1 MNIYEFVE
9 KLKELYPDSLSCEW
23 DNDGLMCSPGA
34 VREVSRVLVALDATE
49 EAIEYAANGGF
60 DTVLVHHP
68 LIFRGLDSVTPDSNV
83 PRKVIFA
90 LMNDI
95 SVISL
100 HTRLDAGDGGV
111 KDCLASVLGLKD
123 VEKFGDEESPT
134 LGRTGTLDSE
144 LSIYRFAD
152 HVKDAL
158 GIERVTLAAKGDE
171 TVRRVAVVGG
181 SGKDFIDAAKDAGAD
196 VLVTGE
202 ASYNSMLDGA
212 ENGIPVICAGHYH
225 TEVLVCRRLAELVS
239 TLTPADC
246 EFFPYTPV
254 RLV

>member
-9 KLKELYPDSLSCEW
+9 KLKELYPDSLACEW

-34 VREVSRVLVALDATE
+34 VREVSKVLVALDATE

-60 DTVLVHHP
+60 DTLLVHHP
-68 LIFRGLDSVTPDSNV
+68 LIFRGLESVTPDSNV

-111 KDCLASVLGLKD
+111 NDCLASVLGLKD
-123 VEKFGDEESPT
+123 VRKFGDAESPE
-134 LGRTGTLDSE
+134 LGRIGELDSE

-152 HVKDAL
+152 HVKEAL
-158 GIERVTLAAKGDE
+158 GTERVTLAAKGDE
-171 TVRRVAVVGG
+171 TVKKVAVVGG
-181 SGKDFIDAAKDAGAD
+181 DGKDFIDAAKEAGAD
-196 VLVTGE
+196 VLVTGD
-202 ASYNSMLDGA
+202 ASYNSMLDAA
-212 ENGIPVICAGHYH
+212 ENGIPVIAAGHYH

-239 TLTPADC
+239 TLTSAEC

-254 RLV
+254 KLV